1 MPLLAW
7 LERKET
13 EKFHHNRDLVSVLMD
28 IFDHTGCT
36 FLKDRLITNIVM
48 FVGSDAFSGL
58 ESGATPI
65 GGSTPNVRDRQFLEN
80 AIKWEPIVKKY
91 RSLRV
96 ETPE

>member
-1 MPLLAW
+1 
-7 LERKET
+7 
-13 EKFHHNRDLVSVLMD
+13 
-28 IFDHTGCT
+28 
-36 FLKDRLITNIVM
+36 M